1 MASAKSS
8 VQLSFGCK
16 TWQKNRALFAATVCT
31 AARVNVVALA
41 IKYKVYIYMCRF
53 SYFEKGLGLI
63 SQLT

>member
-41 IKYKVYIYMCRF
+41 IKYKVYIYV
-53 SYFEKGLGLI
+53 
-63 SQLT
+63 